1 MLPKLI
7 QALFKI
13 TFKTVELIA
22 PPLAS
27 RWAVRLFFSPVRF
40 NRPAREKPLLEKAGI
55 QQIPFTGFYR
65 RPSLASYYTTYTWGH
80 GPAVLLV
87 HGWAGRGSQMGFFV
101 QPLVEAG
108 YQVVTFDAPAH
119 GDSPGK
125 RTNVLEFVQI
135 IQDIERDVGGFV
147 AIVGHSLG
155 GIAAALATQRGV
167 KAQKLITIGSPA
179 TMEFILNSF
188 AGQINASPRS
198 QGRLRDYLASLAGSD
213 LDDFSLNRIV
223 SQLKTPGLIIHDKR
237 DRNVHY
243 SQGLSLAQSWPEAE
257 LITTDGFGHNRI
269 LRNRELISTVVDFII
284 SDPAER
290 SAGLERRTSELKPV
304 YVG

>member
-7 QALFKI
+7 QTLFKI

-27 RWAVRLFFSPVRF
+27 RWAVHLFFRPVRF
-40 NRPAREKPLLEKAGI
+40 NRPAREKPLLEKADI
-55 QQIPFTGFYR
+55 QQIPFAGFYR
-65 RPSLASYYTTYTWGH
+65 RSSLASYYTTYTWGH

-125 RTNVLEFVQI
+125 RTNILEFVQI

-155 GIAAALATQRGV
+155 GIAAALAMQRGV
-167 KAQKLITIGSPA
+167 KAQKLVTIGSPA

-198 QGRLRDYLASLAGSD
+198 LRRLRDHLQRLAESD
-213 LDDFSLNRIV
+213 LDDFSLNRIAP
-223 SQLKTPGLIIHDKR
+223 QLKTPGLIIHDQG

-243 SQGLSLAQSWPEAE
+243 SQAQTLAQSWPEAR
-257 LITTDGFGHNRI
+257 LITTDGLGHNRI
-269 LRNRELISTVVDFII
+269 LRNRELISTVVDFIA
-284 SDPAER
+284 SDPSER
-290 SAGLERRTSELKPV
+290 SSGLEHKTSELKSVPV
-304 YVG
+304 G